1 MAGRVKPI
9 PVPVILAA
17 VNGDEDAL
25 AAVVAHYQSY
35 IRALATRPLK
45 YDYGNTYLCVD
56 EDMRLR
62 LEAKLIHSIVTGFK
76 VLPV

>member
-1 MAGRVKPI
+1 MAGQVKSI

-25 AAVVAHYQSY
+25 AAVVAHYQKY

-45 YDYGNTYLCVD
+45 DEYGNTYLYVD
-56 EDMRLR
+56 EDMWLR
-62 LEAKLIHSIVTGFK
+62 LETRLIHSVVTGFK